1 MTADPKMRPGPLNG
15 IRVLD
20 LTQFLAGPFATQ
32 ILGDLG
38 AEVIKLESP
47 TGDWARSLP
56 PHFVGE
62 DSCYYLSINRSKK
75 AIAVDMKQPEGLDL
89 VKNLAGKSDILF
101 ENFRPGV
108 LDRLGLSW
116 DALSAEYPKLIWASI
131 SGFGQSGPYR
141 DRPAYDMIVQAMS
154 GGMSMTGERDGV
166 SVRAGIPLGD
176 LSAGMYATIGALAA
190 LEERR
195 TTGKGKFIDISM
207 LDCQVAMTCY
217 QAAYYLQSGQNPGR
231 QGRSHASIPTYRSFP
246 AANNTELVI
255 TANTERMWQGLCSAL
270 GLEALTKDA
279 RFLKNKDRFANREEL
294 WPLLEEAFSAK
305 EAKEWVPLLLEQGV
319 PVGEVNQLSDTFND
333 QQVLHREMLLPIEGS
348 GGRKVKVAGNPLKFL
363 DQPEGQYV
371 FPPAL
376 GEDTH
381 DVVCNLLEI
390 SESDFRALKDKGV
403 VTEFVGGDTE
413 K

>member
-1 MTADPKMRPGPLNG
+1 MTVDPAIRPGPLNG

-38 AEVIKLESP
+38 AEIIKLEAPS
-47 TGDWARSLP
+47 GDWARTLP
-56 PHFVGE
+56 PHFVGDE
-62 DSCYYLSINRSKK
+62 SCYYLSINRSKK
-75 AIAVDMKQPEGLDL
+75 AVVIDMKQPEGLDL
-89 VKNLAGKSDILF
+89 VKKLADQSDILF

-108 LDRLGLSW
+108 LDRLGLGW
-116 DALSAEYPKLIWASI
+116 EELSKRNPGLIWASI
-131 SGFGQSGPYR
+131 SGFGQNGPYR

-195 TTGKGKFIDISM
+195 NTGTGKFVDVSM

-217 QAAYYLQSGQNPGR
+217 QAAYYLHSGENPGR

-246 AANNTELVI
+246 AANGTELVI
-255 TANTERMWQGLCSAL
+255 TANTERMWKGLCVAL
-270 GLEALTKDA
+270 DREALAEDS
-279 RFLKNKDRFANREEL
+279 RFLTNEERFANREAL
-294 WPLLEEAFSAK
+294 WPILEDAFAAK
-305 EAKEWVPLLLEQGV
+305 EAKDWVPLLLEQGV
-319 PVGEVNQLSDTFND
+319 PVGEVNQLSDTFAD
-333 QQVLHREMLLPIEGS
+333 EQVLHRQMLLPLEHPDGDTT
-348 GGRKVKVAGNPLKFL
+348 RVAGNPLKFR
-363 DQPEGQYV
+363 DAPEGDYRY
-371 FPPAL
+371 PPGL
-376 GEDTH
+376 GEDTR
-381 DVVCNLLEI
+381 DVVCGVLGVSADDYDELHE
-390 SESDFRALKDKGV
+390 KGV
-403 VTEFVGGDTE
+403 VREVSDRS

>member
-1 MTADPKMRPGPLNG
+1 MTVDPAIRPGPLNG

-38 AEVIKLESP
+38 AEIIKLEAPS
-47 TGDWARSLP
+47 GDWARTLP
-56 PHFVGE
+56 PHFVGDE
-62 DSCYYLSINRSKK
+62 SCYYLSINRSKK
-75 AIAVDMKQPEGLDL
+75 AVVIDMKQPEGLDL
-89 VKNLAGKSDILF
+89 VKKLADQSDILF

-108 LDRLGLSW
+108 LDRLGLGW
-116 DALSAEYPKLIWASI
+116 EELSKRNPGLIWASI
-131 SGFGQSGPYR
+131 SGFGQNGPYR

-195 TTGKGKFIDISM
+195 NTGTGKFVDVSM

-217 QAAYYLQSGQNPGR
+217 QAAYYLHSGENPGR

-246 AANNTELVI
+246 AANGTELVI
-255 TANTERMWQGLCSAL
+255 TANTERMWKGLCIAL
-270 GLEALTKDA
+270 DREALTEDS
-279 RFLKNKDRFANREEL
+279 RFLTNEERFANREAL
-294 WPLLEEAFSAK
+294 WPILEDAFAAK
-305 EAKEWVPLLLEQGV
+305 EAKDWVPLLLEQGV
-319 PVGEVNQLSDTFND
+319 PVGEVNQLSDTFAD
-333 QQVLHREMLLPIEGS
+333 EQVLHRQMLLPLEHPDGDTT
-348 GGRKVKVAGNPLKFL
+348 RVAGNPLKFR
-363 DQPEGQYV
+363 DAPEGDYRY
-371 FPPAL
+371 PPGL
-376 GEDTH
+376 GEDTR
-381 DVVCNLLEI
+381 DVVCGVLGVSADDYDELHE
-390 SESDFRALKDKGV
+390 KGV
-403 VTEFVGGDTE
+403 VREVSDRG

>member
-1 MTADPKMRPGPLNG
+1 MTTDPKMRPGPLNG

-89 VKNLAGKSDILF
+89 VKKLAGKSDILF

-116 DALSAEYPKLIWASI
+116 DELSAEYPKLIWASI

-231 QGRSHASIPTYRSFP
+231 QGKKPCLNPNLSI
-246 AANNTELVI
+246 
-255 TANTERMWQGLCSAL
+255 
-270 GLEALTKDA
+270 
-279 RFLKNKDRFANREEL
+279 
-294 WPLLEEAFSAK
+294 
-305 EAKEWVPLLLEQGV
+305 
-319 PVGEVNQLSDTFND
+319 
-333 QQVLHREMLLPIEGS
+333 LP
-348 GGRKVKVAGNPLKFL
+348 R
-363 DQPEGQYV
+363 
-371 FPPAL
+371 
-376 GEDTH
+376 
-381 DVVCNLLEI
+381 C
-390 SESDFRALKDKGV
+390 
-403 VTEFVGGDTE
+403 
-413 K
+413 

>member
-1 MTADPKMRPGPLNG
+1 MTVDPAIRPGPLNG

-38 AEVIKLESP
+38 AEIIKLEAPS
-47 TGDWARSLP
+47 GDWARTLP
-56 PHFVGE
+56 PHFVGDE
-62 DSCYYLSINRSKK
+62 SCYYLSINRSKK
-75 AIAVDMKQPEGLDL
+75 AVVIDMKQPEGLDL
-89 VKNLAGKSDILF
+89 VKKLADQSDILF

-108 LDRLGLSW
+108 LDRLGLGW
-116 DALSAEYPKLIWASI
+116 EELSKRNPGLIWASI
-131 SGFGQSGPYR
+131 SGFGQNGPYR

-195 TTGKGKFIDISM
+195 NTGTGKFVDVSM

-217 QAAYYLQSGQNPGR
+217 QAAYYLHSGENPGR

-246 AANNTELVI
+246 AANGTELVI
-255 TANTERMWQGLCSAL
+255 TANTERMWKGLCIAL
-270 GLEALTKDA
+270 DREALTEDS
-279 RFLKNKDRFANREEL
+279 RFLTNEERFANREAL
-294 WPLLEEAFSAK
+294 WPILEDAFAAK
-305 EAKEWVPLLLEQGV
+305 EAKDWVPLLLEQGV
-319 PVGEVNQLSDTFND
+319 PVGEVNQLSDTFAD
-333 QQVLHREMLLPIEGS
+333 EQVLHRQMLLPLEHPDGDTT
-348 GGRKVKVAGNPLKFL
+348 RVAGNPLKFR
-363 DQPEGQYV
+363 DAPEGDYRY
-371 FPPAL
+371 PPGL
-376 GEDTH
+376 GEDTR
-381 DVVCNLLEI
+381 DVVCGVLGVSADDYDELHE
-390 SESDFRALKDKGV
+390 KGV
-403 VTEFVGGDTE
+403 VREVSDRS